1 MTTRAS
7 TGAEQDRA
15 VPSTTRVALRILLVV
30 GAVAAGAWLL
40 YRLQVVVYLLILSV
54 FFAYLVA
61 PLVEFAGRPIR
72 VGKTARRMPR
82 SLAIA
87 AVYVTLLAATAAGA
101 AILLP
106 GVTRQIGEASAQL
119 PAYGASLR
127 VWEQHWARYYEHTR
141 LPVEVRESIDR
152 AVRDAGAAGIE
163 YARQSMVE
171 LAGSLAYLPWL
182 VLVPSLAFFLLRD
195 VEALRRITLQALPHH
210 LQLRGYRLFEELDA
224 TFATYIRMQFLAC
237 ALVGGVCWMG
247 LRALGMP
254 YPALLGALAAVME
267 FVPLLGPLLFAAA
280 CAVVAVL
287 QAPMLAVWVCVFLA
301 AVRLVEDYVVYP
313 RLVGRGLHLHPVAV
327 IVGVLA
333 GLELGG
339 IGGIFVAVPVIAL
352 VSVGVRH
359 WIQWR
364 ETDAADPDQ
373 S

>member
-1 MTTRAS
+1 MTTPAFTRM
-7 TGAEQDRA
+7 ERDRA
-15 VPSTTRVALRILLVV
+15 VSSATRVAQRVLLVV
-30 GAVAAGAWLL
+30 GAVAVCAWAL
-40 YRLQVVVYLLILSV
+40 YRLQVVVYLLLLSV

-61 PLVEFAGRPIR
+61 PLVEFAERPIR
-72 VGKTARRMPR
+72 VGRTARRLPR

-87 AVYVTLLAATAAGA
+87 VVYVALLAATAAGA

-106 GVTRQIGEASAQL
+106 RVTRQIGEAAAQL

-127 VWEQHWARYYEHTR
+127 GWEQHWARYYERTR
-141 LPVEVRESIDR
+141 LPAEIRESIDR
-152 AVRDAGAAGIE
+152 SVQDAGAAGIE
-163 YARQSMVE
+163 YVRQSMVA

-182 VLVPSLAFFLLRD
+182 VLVPGLAFFLLRD
-195 VEALRRITLQALPHH
+195 VESVRRMALKSLPHR
-210 LQLRGYRLFEELDA
+210 LQLRWHRLVEELNA

-237 ALVGGVCWMG
+237 ALVGGVCWIG
-247 LRALGMP
+247 LWALGMP

-280 CAVVAVL
+280 CSAVALL
-287 QAPMLAVWVCVFLA
+287 QAPMLAVWVCGFLA

-313 RLVGRGLHLHPVAV
+313 RLVGRGLHLHPGAV
-327 IVGVLA
+327 IVGVVA

-339 IGGIFVAVPVIAL
+339 LPGIFMAVPVIAL

-359 WIQWR
+359 WIEWR
-364 ETDAADPDQ
+364 EADAADSDQ